1 MVRPVVLLLLL
12 AVAGWVLFRLVRP
25 RDRQLAFTKKA
36 LREVERGRL
45 HIEPFDIRSVPPAC
59 HPAADAFVACGFAVM
74 GAIAT
79 RKQRLPDSYSILLLD
94 GNALTYA
101 RATAI
106 AESTE
111 ASYGVTSYLRDGRTL
126 DTSASTMA
134 IADPHR
140 IAQLLPEASVA
151 EIVAAHRR
159 RLLEQ
164 QARDNPAQ
172 PIDPE
177 RLPDLVLQSWHDDAA
192 GLRRFGVTST
202 SNDADPRE
210 PRDDASP
217 WGRDRG

>member
-1 MVRPVVLLLLL
+1 MARSVLLVMAFAVIAWMLVKLL
-12 AVAGWVLFRLVRP
+12 RP
-25 RDRQLAFTKKA
+25 GDRQLALTKKA

-59 HPAADAFVACGFAVM
+59 HPATEAFVACGFAVM
-74 GAIAT
+74 GAIVT

-111 ASYGVTSYLRDGRTL
+111 ASYGLSSYLHDGRKL
-126 DTSASTMA
+126 DTSASNMA
-134 IADPHR
+134 IADPQVISQLR
-140 IAQLLPEASVA
+140 PGATIAEV
-151 EIVAAHRR
+151 VAAHRR

-164 QARDNPAQ
+164 QAKDNAAQ

-177 RLPDLVLQSWHDDAA
+177 KLPDLVLQSWRDDAA
-192 GLRRFGVTST
+192 GMHTFGVTYT
-202 SNDADPRE
+202 SNDADPRDR
-210 PRDDASP
+210 PDDARP
-217 WGRDRG
+217 GR